1 MTASEVLIIV
11 TDPLSGALLGAAVE
25 LAGYVPLFPWEG
37 ESAREALRRTK
48 PCAVLVDCDDEE
60 SCGDSFF
67 GPAMMLGAAV
77 AVFTSSRSTRALEP
91 IAREFDVQTF
101 SLPIDIAELKGVLDA
116 CARKNTT

>member
-1 MTASEVLIIV
+1 MTSSDILIIG

-25 LAGYVPLFPWEG
+25 LAGYVPLFPREG

-67 GPAMMLGAAV
+67 GPAMMLGVAV

-91 IAREFDVQTF
+91 IARQFAVRTF
-101 SLPIDIAELKGVLDA
+101 SLPIDIAELKSVLDA
-116 CARKNTT
+116 CSQKKST

>member
-1 MTASEVLIIV
+1 MSPSEILIIV
-11 TDPLSGALLGAAVE
+11 TDPLAGALLGAAVE
-25 LAGYVPLFPWEG
+25 LAGYLPLFPWEG

-67 GPAMMLGAAV
+67 GPAMMLGATV
-77 AVFTSSRSTRALEP
+77 AVFTSSRSTRSLEP
-91 IAREFDVQTF
+91 IAHEFGVQTF
-101 SLPIDIAELKGVLDA
+101 SLPIDIAELKAVLDA